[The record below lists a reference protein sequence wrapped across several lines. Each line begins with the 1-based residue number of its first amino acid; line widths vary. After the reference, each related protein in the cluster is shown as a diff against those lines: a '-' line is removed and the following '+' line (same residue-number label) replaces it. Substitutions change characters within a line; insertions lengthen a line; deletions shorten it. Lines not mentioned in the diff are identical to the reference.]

1 MDQRPLEI
9 TICSKCEVREYF
21 QRELISSIQI
31 FNASDIRIVRNAKC
45 QLFYLVSCPNEIF
58 ILSSSQGKMGV
69 YKHIPHVKSFTMEDC
84 SCTGKET
91 LKIIQEHDAIPL
103 IFDDNFNII
112 EHQFA
117 MTKPGTDTEHML
129 SLNCKLNTKLTE
141 AMFITKCNEKT
152 LDEYIKIRQL
162 ASFSLYQKAC
172 NQGYSDINLSLER
185 VSSALKVETKDPIVK
200 LCNKKILV
208 ILKICNK
215 NPESLEN
222 VVVLL
227 QGTNLPSID
236 YTTILLKETS
246 DAPHLKKIDSQ
257 IDSNS
262 EVIVIAVVDL
272 DELKYNVSSRLD
284 FDVVVSYKRN
294 DEIYLLPF
302 KSVSI
307 SAMDTMGTDFDIL
320 ACNEDYKSIVLAVIA
335 TSQKFDLKLRH
346 VKSNNEASVDP
357 SNIFLNYL
365 KMRSISN
372 IENVALHNE
381 SPFHILHGVMVVYN
395 TSIIQDHTIDIQ
407 VYTRQPSQVLAL
419 IHYMYQKV
427 PHRIIVTTSRLQLK
441 PIVDEYNLN
450 DFKEETDAIRYDYQD
465 YAISIVKQI
474 EIIQKYLHE
483 CLENMKENGDQ
494 TQNKVDITA
503 QGLHEYNKFREEL
516 LKILQSQKNI
526 KQVKE
531 NELQVPMSE

>member
-1 MDQRPLEI
+1 
-9 TICSKCEVREYF
+9 
-21 QRELISSIQI
+21 
-31 FNASDIRIVRNAKC
+31 
-45 QLFYLVSCPNEIF
+45 
-58 ILSSSQGKMGV
+58 
-69 YKHIPHVKSFTMEDC
+69 MEDC

-215 NPESLEN
+215 NPE
-222 VVVLL
+222 
-227 QGTNLPSID
+227 
-236 YTTILLKETS
+236 
-246 DAPHLKKIDSQ
+246 
-257 IDSNS
+257 
-262 EVIVIAVVDL
+262 
-272 DELKYNVSSRLD
+272 
-284 FDVVVSYKRN
+284 
-294 DEIYLLPF
+294 
-302 KSVSI
+302 
-307 SAMDTMGTDFDIL
+307 
-320 ACNEDYKSIVLAVIA
+320 
-335 TSQKFDLKLRH
+335 
-346 VKSNNEASVDP
+346 
-357 SNIFLNYL
+357 
-365 KMRSISN
+365 
-372 IENVALHNE
+372 
-381 SPFHILHGVMVVYN
+381 
-395 TSIIQDHTIDIQ
+395 
-407 VYTRQPSQVLAL
+407 QPSQVLAL